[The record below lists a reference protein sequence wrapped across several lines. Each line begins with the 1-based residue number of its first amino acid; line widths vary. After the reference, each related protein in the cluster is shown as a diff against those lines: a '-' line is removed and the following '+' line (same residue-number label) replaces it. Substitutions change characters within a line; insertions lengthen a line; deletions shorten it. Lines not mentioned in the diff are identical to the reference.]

1 MNVLIIGCGKVGSS
15 LCNELSRLGYDVSV
29 ISKREEDFAELSPD
43 FNGFTTVGVAI
54 DQDVL
59 RRAGIE
65 SCDVVAAVTSDDNVN
80 LMVIQLAK
88 ELFHI
93 NNVYARVLDPKKNE
107 VFAKMGLNT
116 ICPTN
121 MTVSAMAAAISGSR
135 VSEQVSV
142 GDHSMIITK
151 IDVEK
156 NMVGHRLSELCLED
170 MESIIGIEHE
180 DNSIRPIFLTNYEIM
195 RGDKLI
201 CAKFVD

>member
-1 MNVLIIGCGKVGSS
+1 MNVLIIGCGKVGSN
-15 LCNELSRLGYDVSV
+15 LCNELSKLGYDVSV
-29 ISKREEDFAELSPD
+29 ISKNEEDFSELSPD

-65 SCDVVAAVTSDDNVN
+65 SCDAVAAVTSDDNVN

-93 NNVYARVLDPKKNE
+93 NNVFARVVDPKKNE

-135 VSEQVSV
+135 VSEHISV
-142 GDHSMIITK
+142 GDHSMIVTK
-151 IDVEK
+151 IDVDK
-156 NMVGHRLSELCLED
+156 SMVGHRLSELSLEE
-170 MESIIGIEHE
+170 MENIIAIEHE
-180 DNSIRPIFLTNYEIM
+180 DNSVRPVFLTNYELM

-201 CAKFVD
+201 CARFVD